1 MKSRHVTSCSK
12 LVVAVLGTFLL
23 GIGAIQAE
31 ATHSFR
37 ANTVGD
43 KESITYKGLERFA
56 EIVESRS
63 DGDISFSLH
72 HSGALGDQV
81 GGIESL
87 QAGTIDFATVETPI
101 DTIDPVLGATA
112 LPYLFRDRE
121 HVQQVVDGFYR
132 SWAEEQLAEHDLR
145 LVSLLEGGFRHIT
158 NDVRPI
164 NKPSDL
170 EGINMRT
177 PDSRLRIRTFKEYG
191 ADASP
196 LPFSELYTA
205 LQTGTFDGQ
214 ENPIIWVKSQNFY
227 EVQDYLSLTGHVYTM
242 TYVLMSEDSY
252 NELSD
257 HQKQIVKQAGKE
269 AGDYS
274 VEVGREADQ
283 EVVDFLKE
291 KGMEVNE
298 ADVESF
304 VEKSKP
310 VWDEWIKDLD
320 SEDQE
325 RAKMLIDLVSEAG
338 NEP

>member
-1 MKSRHVTSCSK
+1 MQSKRITSCGR
-12 LVVAVLGTFLL
+12 LAGTVLSAFLL
-23 GIGAIQAE
+23 GIGSAQAE
-31 ATHSFR
+31 ATHTFR

-43 KESITYKGLERFA
+43 ENSITYQGLERFA
-56 EIVESRS
+56 QIVEARS

-87 QAGTIDFATVETPI
+87 QAGTIDVATVETPI
-101 DTIDPVLGATA
+101 DVIDPVLGATA

-121 HVQQVVDGFYR
+121 HVEQVVDGFYR
-132 SWAEEQLAEHDLR
+132 GWAEEQLLKHDLR

-164 NKPSDL
+164 ETPSNL
-170 EGINMRT
+170 EGITMRT
-177 PDSRLRIRTFKEYG
+177 PDSRLRVRTFEEYG

-214 ENPIIWVKSQNFY
+214 ENPIIWVKTQSFY

-242 TYVLMSEDSY
+242 TYVLMSEESY
-252 NELSD
+252 QKLSE

-274 VEVGREADQ
+274 VEVGRQADQ

-291 KGMEVNE
+291 KGMKVNK

-304 VEKSKP
+304 VEQSRP
-310 VWDEWIKDLD
+310 IWDEWVEDLD
-320 SEDQE
+320 PENQKKA
-325 RAKMLIDLVSEAG
+325 RMLIDLVADAG